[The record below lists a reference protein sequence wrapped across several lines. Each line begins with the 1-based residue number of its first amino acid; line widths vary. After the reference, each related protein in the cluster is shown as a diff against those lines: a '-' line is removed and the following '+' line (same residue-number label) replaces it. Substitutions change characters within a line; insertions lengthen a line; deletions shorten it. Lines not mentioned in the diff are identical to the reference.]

1 MKNSYKGEQTMNSK
15 RGIIRSL
22 VCTTL
27 ACSFATCALAA
38 DKDNGENVQSSWMD
52 RTDIGVD
59 FQRSQKENYYA
70 ERFVTQYPNY
80 DVRSTHSKKSDMR
93 KPDFFVETIQ
103 PVGHYDTKSKNVV
116 FVQGKLASNAGDKVS
131 SNVYNGDNYQS
142 SSSEY
147 FYERS
152 HDKSIDSI
160 GAIGTVGVGYRRLSK
175 HEHSYVGINS
185 FFDYGFKE
193 GYKRIS
199 VGAEYVVG
207 LNSIHVNIY
216 RGLTDRKEGP
226 HAGFIPR
233 ASVPKSDQFHPLDH
247 GWGPSEGIF
256 TGRLNHDNVVDGLD
270 IGYTRS
276 YKNARWIQSYVN
288 FYHWNLDDQTHH
300 IDYDNNII
308 YSNNHKQQDLSGFKI
323 GNKLQLTPHIS
334 VDFGYN
340 KSRHMSGDPYLSVM
354 YTLGHS
360 KFAYRGGQHSDNTV
374 TTARDKMLDKVVRND
389 MVVESYHELDYLDP
403 ARDHL

>member
-1 MKNSYKGEQTMNSK
+1 MKNSYQGEQTMNSK
-15 RGIIRSL
+15 RGIVRSL
-22 VCTTL
+22 VCTAF

-52 RTDIGVD
+52 RTDIGID

-70 ERFVTQYPNY
+70 ERFITQYPKY
-80 DVRSTHSKKSDMR
+80 DVRSTNSKKSDMR
-93 KPDFFVETIQ
+93 KPDVFVETIQ
-103 PVGHYDTKSKNVV
+103 PVGHYDNKSKNIV

-131 SNVYNGDNYQS
+131 SDVYNGANYQS

-152 HDKSIDSI
+152 HKKNIDSV
-160 GAIGTVGVGYRRLSK
+160 GAIGTVGIGYRRLSK
-175 HEHSYVGINS
+175 HEHSYVGVNS

-207 LNSIHVNIY
+207 LNSIHANMY

-226 HAGFIPR
+226 RGGFIPR
-233 ASVPKSDQFHPLDH
+233 ASVPKSDQFYPIDQ
-247 GWGPSEGIF
+247 GWGPAEGIF

-288 FYHWNLDDQTHH
+288 FYHWNLDDQTHN

-308 YSNNHKQQDLSGFKI
+308 YSNKHKQRDLSGFKI

-340 KSRHMSGDPYLSVM
+340 KARHMSGDPYLSVM

-360 KFAYRGGQHSDNTV
+360 KFAYRGGQHSDSTV
-374 TTARDKMLDKVVRND
+374 TTARDKMLDKVIRND

>member
-1 MKNSYKGEQTMNSK
+1 MLVL
-15 RGIIRSL
+15 IVSL
-22 VCTTL
+22 
-27 ACSFATCALAA
+27 
-38 DKDNGENVQSSWMD
+38 
-52 RTDIGVD
+52 I
-59 FQRSQKENYYA
+59 
-70 ERFVTQYPNY
+70 
-80 DVRSTHSKKSDMR
+80 
-93 KPDFFVETIQ
+93 
-103 PVGHYDTKSKNVV
+103 
-116 FVQGKLASNAGDKVS
+116 
-131 SNVYNGDNYQS
+131 
-142 SSSEY
+142 
-147 FYERS
+147 
-152 HDKSIDSI
+152 
-160 GAIGTVGVGYRRLSK
+160 
-175 HEHSYVGINS
+175 
-185 FFDYGFKE
+185 YGFKE

-207 LNSIHVNIY
+207 LNSIHANMY

-226 HAGFIPR
+226 YAGFIPR

-334 VDFGYN
+334 VDLVIIN
-340 KSRHMSGDPYLSVM
+340 LVICRVIHIYLLC
-354 YTLGHS
+354 TH
-360 KFAYRGGQHSDNTV
+360 
-374 TTARDKMLDKVVRND
+374 
-389 MVVESYHELDYLDP
+389 
-403 ARDHL
+403 